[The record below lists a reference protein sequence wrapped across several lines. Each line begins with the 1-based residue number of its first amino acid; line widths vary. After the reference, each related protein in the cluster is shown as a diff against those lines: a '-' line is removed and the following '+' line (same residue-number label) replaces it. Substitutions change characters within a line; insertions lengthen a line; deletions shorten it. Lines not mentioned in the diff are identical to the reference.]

1 MSHLQLLSTCFAMSY
16 NPAAHLHAP
25 AGLRWHQQ
33 YSYCS
38 YRPNPEDQPAYDPR
52 AEFRSYDC
60 VFPLYQAFL
69 TLLAQ
74 WAGYWALAV
83 YLNNVLPNE
92 VIIKHNVTSAYG

>member
-1 MSHLQLLSTCFAMSY
+1 MLHCLPLYHRPVPVL
-16 NPAAHLHAP
+16 PAL

-38 YRPNPEDQPAYDPR
+38 YRPNPEDQPEYDPR
-52 AEFRSYDC
+52 VEFRSYDC
-60 VFPLYQAFL
+60 VFPLWQAYV

-92 VIIKHNVTSAYG
+92 VRAP

>member
-1 MSHLQLLSTCFAMSY
+1 
-16 NPAAHLHAP
+16 
-25 AGLRWHQQ
+25 
-33 YSYCS
+33 
-38 YRPNPEDQPAYDPR
+38 
-52 AEFRSYDC
+52 

-92 VIIKHNVTSAYG
+92 VGKCNMWPAFRVAGA